1 MVSASRPKSN
11 VRLCSRTAPR
21 RRRRKSRSLLQRALR
36 QRLPIYQ
43 QLMRTDRP
51 IGTLLVLWPTLW
63 SLWIA
68 AAGIPSFKNLFIF
81 STGAFLMR
89 SAGCVINDVAD
100 RKIDGQVARTQ
111 NRPFATGRASTTE
124 AILLF
129 IALCL
134 LAFALVLFTNTL
146 TIQLSFVAVALA
158 FCYPF
163 VKRFSFLP
171 QVVLGMAF
179 AMSVPMAFA
188 AETGHLSA
196 DIWLIYT
203 AVVLWTVAYDTFY
216 AMVDREDDLR
226 IGVKSTAILFA
237 DMDRVAIASL
247 QVLALLA
254 LLLAG
259 QKFELGLFYQLGL
272 AAAAALFG
280 WQQFLTRHRQRAA
293 CFHAFLNNN
302 WVGVVIFIGIV
313 AHYVVKAQG

>member
-1 MVSASRPKSN
+1 MPPSPNARNRSHTAAHRH
-11 VRLCSRTAPR
+11 RRT
-21 RRRRKSRSLLQRALR
+21 SLLHALR
-36 QRLPIYQ
+36 QRLPIYL

-68 AAGIPSFKNLFIF
+68 AAGMPSLKNLLIF
-81 STGAFLMR
+81 SLGAFLMR
-89 SAGCVINDVAD
+89 SAGCVINDFAD
-100 RKIDGQVARTQ
+100 RKIDGRIARTK
-111 NRPFATGRASTTE
+111 NRPLATGRASTTE
-124 AILLF
+124 AIVLF
-129 IALCL
+129 ISLCL
-134 LAFALVLFTNTL
+134 LAFGLVWFTNTL

-216 AMVDREDDLR
+216 AMVDREDDLK

-237 DMDRVAIASL
+237 DMDRVAIGSL
-247 QVLALLA
+247 QIMALLA

-259 QKFELGLFYQLGL
+259 QKFKLGLFYQLGL
-272 AAAAALFG
+272 VVAAALFI
-280 WQQFLTRHRQRAA
+280 WQQFLTRYRQRSA
-293 CFHAFLNNN
+293 CFQAFLNNN

-313 AHYVVKAQG
+313 AHYALPL